1 MRVAECGPA
10 QRGAKWQLRNK
21 NIIYNTI
28 FFAFVVL
35 KWRHRFWMR
44 LERQRQLFILIFGC
58 NNFVCKILQ
67 NTESIFLLRKFQLL
81 LKRQIS
87 GRRLSKSSERKKML
101 CVCGARENQR
111 LQRFSFLNTVW
122 FLLFIYIWFA
132 SVCNFH
138 SVHQSML
145 LVMKRMMMLKFITQ
159 SKNDLIRLL
168 ISFELK
174 RANK

>member
-1 MRVAECGPA
+1 MTATKQKYNIQHNILRVRRTQMTSSVLDAARKAETT
-10 QRGAKWQLRNK
+10 
-21 NIIYNTI
+21 IYFN
-28 FFAFVVL
+28 FCCC
-35 KWRHRFWMR
+35 
-44 LERQRQLFILIFGC
+44 C

-87 GRRLSKSSERKKML
+87 GRRLSKTSEWKKNAV

>member
-87 GRRLSKSSERKKML
+87 GRRLSKTSEWKKKMM
-101 CVCGARENQR
+101 CVCVVRVRTSVCSAFP
-111 LQRFSFLNTVW
+111 FSIPCDSCY
-122 FLLFIYIWFA
+122 LFIFDLLRFA
-132 SVCNFH
+132 IFILFISQCC
-138 SVHQSML
+138 L
-145 LVMKRMMMLKFITQ
+145 LWK
-159 SKNDLIRLL
+159 
-168 ISFELK
+168 EWWC
-174 RANK
+174 